1 MLDQN
6 LLWIGFIIFI
16 VAMLALDLLV
26 FNRKAHE
33 IKPKEAILM
42 WMFWVSLAVVF
53 NVLVYIWYG
62 SDKAFE
68 FTTGYVMEEALSVD
82 NMFVFVLV
90 LAYFCVPKESHHKV
104 LFYGVLGALIFRGIF
119 IFAGITLVEQF
130 SWIMYIFG
138 AFLVIT
144 AVKMMMKKDDE
155 NVHPDKNIMV
165 RAFRKI
171 FPVTKE
177 YEGSK
182 FFVRRKGILMA
193 TPLFVALLVIEST
206 DIVFAIDSVPAIL
219 GITTDPFIVYT
230 SNAFA
235 ILGLRS
241 LYFVLASVISLF
253 CYLKYG
259 LGAILAFVGVKM
271 LLVDFVHISTAV
283 SLSIIVLILVIAI
296 GASYAKNRGKK
307 TCPP

>member
-1 MLDQN
+1 MIDQN
-6 LLWIGFIIFI
+6 LLWIGFFIFI
-16 VAMLALDLLV
+16 VSMLALDLFV

-42 WMFWVSLAVVF
+42 WLFWVSLAVVF
-53 NVLVYIWYG
+53 NVLVFIWYG
-62 SDKAFE
+62 SNKGLE

-82 NMFVFVLV
+82 NMFVFVL
-90 LAYFCVPKESHHKV
+90 LFTYFCVPKTCHHKV
-104 LFYGVLGALIFRGIF
+104 LFYGVLGALVFRGIF

-130 SWIMYIFG
+130 SWIIYIFG
-138 AFLVIT
+138 AFLIFT
-144 AVKMMMKKDDE
+144 AVRMVVKKNDE

-165 RAFRKI
+165 RGFRKI

-182 FFVRRKGILMA
+182 FFVRHKGILMA
-193 TPLFVALLVIEST
+193 TPLFVALLVVETT

-259 LGAILAFVGVKM
+259 LAAILAFVGAKM
-271 LLVDFVHISTAV
+271 LLSDFVHIDTFV
-283 SLSIIVLILVIAI
+283 SLGVIVLILVVAMV
-296 GASYAKNRGKK
+296 ASYAKNKGSK

>member
-165 RAFRKI
+165 RAFRKHPDGHTI
-171 FPVTKE
+171 
-177 YEGSK
+177 
-182 FFVRRKGILMA
+182 VRRIAGHRVHRYRFRHRFGPGNPRHHHGPFHRLHFQCLRHPGTEVVVLRPGERHLPVLLPEVWTGSDPGVRRCKDAVGGFRPYLHRSIAQHHRADPGDRDRGILRQEQGKEDLPTVM
-193 TPLFVALLVIEST
+193 T
-206 DIVFAIDSVPAIL
+206 DKID
-219 GITTDPFIVYT
+219 
-230 SNAFA
+230 
-235 ILGLRS
+235 R
-241 LYFVLASVISLF
+241 
-253 CYLKYG
+253 K
-259 LGAILAFVGVKM
+259 
-271 LLVDFVHISTAV
+271 
-283 SLSIIVLILVIAI
+283 
-296 GASYAKNRGKK
+296 
-307 TCPP
+307 

>member
-1 MLDQN
+1 MIDQT
-6 LLWIGFIIFI
+6 LLWIGFFIFI
-16 VAMLALDLLV
+16 ISMLALDLLV

-33 IKPKEAILM
+33 IRPKEAILM
-42 WMFWVSLAVVF
+42 WLFWVSLAVIF
-53 NVLVYIWYG
+53 NVLVFIWYG
-62 SDKAFE
+62 SDKALE

-90 LAYFCVPKESHHKV
+90 LAYFSVPKDCHHKV
-104 LFYGVLGALIFRGIF
+104 LFYGVLGALVFRGIF
-119 IFAGITLVEQF
+119 IFAGISLVQQF
-130 SWIMYIFG
+130 SWIMYVFG
-138 AFLVIT
+138 AFLIIT
-144 AVKMMMKKDDE
+144 AIRMIVKKDAE
-155 NVHPDKNIMV
+155 NVHPDNNIMV
-165 RAFRKI
+165 RGFRKI

-177 YEGSK
+177 YEGPK
-182 FFVRRKGILMA
+182 FFIWRKEILMA
-193 TPLFVALLVIEST
+193 TPLFVALLVVETT

-259 LGAILAFVGVKM
+259 LAAILAFVGAKM
-271 LLVDFVHISTAV
+271 LLAEYVHIDTFL
-283 SLSIIVLILVIAI
+283 SLGIIVAILVVAMV
-296 GASYAKNRGKK
+296 ASYIKNRGKK
-307 TCPP
+307 TCPA